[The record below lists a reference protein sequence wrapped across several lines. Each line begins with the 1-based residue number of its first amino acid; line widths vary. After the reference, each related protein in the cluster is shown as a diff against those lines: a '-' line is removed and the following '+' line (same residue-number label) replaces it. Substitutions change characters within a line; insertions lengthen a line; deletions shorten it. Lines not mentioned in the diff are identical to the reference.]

1 MQSARLIILIWKISF
16 GTDFFFSFLL
26 NQTMLVKTV
35 FDTQTQE
42 KGYAI
47 CDPSTQQCGFVT
59 YSILTAIQAG
69 QCKSLDEVQ
78 TLFGK

>member
-1 MQSARLIILIWKISF
+1 
-16 GTDFFFSFLL
+16 
-26 NQTMLVKTV
+26 MLVKTV

-59 YSILTAIQAG
+59 YSIITAIQAG

>member
-1 MQSARLIILIWKISF
+1 MLI
-16 GTDFFFSFLL
+16 
-26 NQTMLVKTV
+26 KTV

-59 YSILTAIQAG
+59 YAITTAIKAG
-69 QCKSLDEVQ
+69 QCNSLDEVQ
-78 TLFGK
+78 QLIGA

>member
-1 MQSARLIILIWKISF
+1 MLI
-16 GTDFFFSFLL
+16 
-26 NQTMLVKTV
+26 KTV

-47 CDPSTQQCGFVT
+47 CDSATHQCGFVT

-69 QCKSLDEVQ
+69 QCKSLDEVL
-78 TLFGK
+78 TLAK